1 MCKQLH
7 VPGVQNFLEITF
19 TEILQKEE
27 VNSRRQDRLAECTR
41 IRVLA
46 TQPVDVWLR
55 ESWCHTWKKAQVN
68 PAQKDNDLL
77 SPAGEEQQCMRP
89 AIKLQPRST

>member
-7 VPGVQNFLEITF
+7 VPGVQNFLEIPF
-19 TEILQKEE
+19 MEILQKEE
-27 VNSRRQDRLAECTR
+27 VNSRRQDRLVECTR

-55 ESWCHTWKKAQVN
+55 ESWCHAWEKAQVN

-77 SPAGEEQQCMRP
+77 PPAGEEQRCMRP